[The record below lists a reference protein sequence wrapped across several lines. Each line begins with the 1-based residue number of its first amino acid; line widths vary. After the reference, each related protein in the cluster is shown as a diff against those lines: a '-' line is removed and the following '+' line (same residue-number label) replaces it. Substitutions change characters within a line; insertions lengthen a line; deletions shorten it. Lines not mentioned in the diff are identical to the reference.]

1 MKVHSS
7 FHSELITSYTGS
19 NFYKYNMDDQNYK
32 NIKQSPP
39 HLIQVKT
46 SCIKT
51 PSYYYNL
58 KIRCMKYINSNPK
71 FISNQCSYINNIKYI
86 SNETSI
92 NSLRYSANK
101 NNIYK
106 TYSPNDELLQSTKQY
121 QTKQNELPTYS
132 IHLEEQNKKINELT
146 HILKQL
152 QEENEKIKN
161 NNCINEHNEQELVNE
176 NDSLKKKIDELE
188 KEKELLKENKVKL
201 NEQIEN
207 KLQNINV
214 LDDQIKQLNEEI
226 CKKDEEIN
234 LLKKELNEMQID
246 KENIIN
252 NYKLESKAELN
263 ENLFANNYLTNED
276 NKNGDINTN
285 EQNHNKEMFE
295 KEVENDKQSQSNKNE
310 KNSEKEENGDI
321 LIENQNVNNEIINNK
336 QQEIQSQEFI
346 LFETFQQ
353 ITDNENLVPNLVLS
367 TNNLPNEN
375 ENINN

>member
-1 MKVHSS
+1 MKSKR
-7 FHSELITSYTGS
+7 E
-19 NFYKYNMDDQNYK
+19 
-32 NIKQSPP
+32 
-39 HLIQVKT
+39 
-46 SCIKT
+46 
-51 PSYYYNL
+51 
-58 KIRCMKYINSNPK
+58 
-71 FISNQCSYINNIKYI
+71 
-86 SNETSI
+86 
-92 NSLRYSANK
+92 
-101 NNIYK
+101 
-106 TYSPNDELLQSTKQY
+106 
-121 QTKQNELPTYS
+121 
-132 IHLEEQNKKINELT
+132 
-146 HILKQL
+146 
-152 QEENEKIKN
+152 
-161 NNCINEHNEQELVNE
+161 
-176 NDSLKKKIDELE
+176 
-188 KEKELLKENKVKL
+188 
-201 NEQIEN
+201 
-207 KLQNINV
+207 
-214 LDDQIKQLNEEI
+214 
-226 CKKDEEIN
+226 
-234 LLKKELNEMQID
+234 